1 MRMRDS
7 TVDTYT
13 ICIVIN
19 LSSTLYY
26 LLLLCCC
33 CRLLNKKLLCIVF
46 SFLLDKGEAGS
57 NIHQVCRY
65 WRVLCVQVMSC
76 PSIEEVE
83 EEEETIE
90 QFLNYKSILVTDSE
104 TLAISVFK
112 DNTVDESSVEADVQ
126 KLKAWIVVEG
136 GGLELMPAS
145 SSSTS
150 YIDEEEIGNEE
161 EEEVVKVTST
171 VRKEKPT
178 FWGELLK

>member
-1 MRMRDS
+1 ME
-7 TVDTYT
+7 
-13 ICIVIN
+13 

-26 LLLLCCC
+26 LLFWCCC
-33 CRLLNKKLLCIVF
+33 CRLLNKKLLCIIF
-46 SFLLDKGEAGS
+46 SFLLDKGEESGS

-104 TLAISVFK
+104 TLAISVYK

-126 KLKAWIVVEG
+126 KLRAWIVVEG

-150 YIDEEEIGNEE
+150 YIDDDDEE
-161 EEEVVKVTST
+161 EERVVKVTST

>member
-1 MRMRDS
+1 
-7 TVDTYT
+7 
-13 ICIVIN
+13 
-19 LSSTLYY
+19 
-26 LLLLCCC
+26 
-33 CRLLNKKLLCIVF
+33 
-46 SFLLDKGEAGS
+46 
-57 NIHQVCRY
+57 
-65 WRVLCVQVMSC
+65 MSC

-104 TLAISVFK
+104 TLAISVYK

-126 KLKAWIVVEG
+126 KLRAWIVVEG

-150 YIDEEEIGNEE
+150 YIDDDDEE
-161 EEEVVKVTST
+161 EERVVKVTST

>member
-1 MRMRDS
+1 
-7 TVDTYT
+7 
-13 ICIVIN
+13 
-19 LSSTLYY
+19 
-26 LLLLCCC
+26 
-33 CRLLNKKLLCIVF
+33 
-46 SFLLDKGEAGS
+46 
-57 NIHQVCRY
+57 
-65 WRVLCVQVMSC
+65 MSC

-136 GGLELMPAS
+136 GGLELMSAS